1 MISVPELK
9 VNNMGKTMQIPIV
22 HSQDQLYVTSR
33 EKEPIDL
40 NYSSTF
46 FQTHPEIMFN
56 LGTTQP
62 IKLTNKISHH
72 NFTPGQ
78 PGTHTYVLKHT

>member
-1 MISVPELK
+1 
-9 VNNMGKTMQIPIV
+9 MQIAIV
-22 HSQDQLYVTSR
+22 HSQDQLYVRLLQGKRTNR
-33 EKEPIDL
+33 L

-72 NFTPGQ
+72 SFTPGQ
-78 PGTHTYVLKHT
+78 SGTHTYVLKTYLISKKRQ